1 MLCMELIGI
10 YCENNTKH
18 IHAICGQNAELRSVT
33 AHGSRS
39 SYRYTSTY
47 HWALKGY
54 KKSHSMHITLSI
66 FLWFPIISEE
76 VKITSL

>member
-18 IHAICGQNAELRSVT
+18 IQAICGQNAKLRSVK
-33 AHGSRS
+33 ADGSRS

-47 HWALKGY
+47 HWALKDY
-54 KKSHSMHITLSI
+54 KISHSMHITTSKTSNNSTCYD
-66 FLWFPIISEE
+66 SE
-76 VKITSL
+76 T